1 MLRAL
6 ALVAAIGCGVLFPQL
21 SSQAGWIRWIL
32 FAMLFLG
39 FSAMPLQRLRPEKAH
54 LRLLLVW
61 PFFMVLGWVILL
73 PFGRDAQLAGL
84 LVAATPTATAAP
96 VITGMLGGDVG
107 FVSVALLGSN
117 VLGALFLPL
126 LLAMVGADRTLR
138 LGSGQV
144 PSTLP
149 FLLQTLGLVLLPLG
163 LSIAVRALPGSGP
176 TLRKLRRLSFPLWLA
191 ALVLASAKSSDFLR
205 NHPETEISTVL
216 AIAGGSALLCSLHFL
231 VGRAIGGKE
240 RALEA
245 GQSLGQKNTMVTLW
259 LGLSVFGPV
268 PALGPAFYV
277 LWHNLWNA
285 SQMARKDLR
294 KR

>member
-6 ALVAAIGCGVLFPQL
+6 AIVVAMGCGVLLPGL
-21 SSQAGWIRWIL
+21 SAYAGWIRWIL

-39 FSAMPLQRLRPEKAH
+39 FSGMPLHRLRPEKAH
-54 LRLLLVW
+54 LRLLLAW
-61 PFFMVLGWVILL
+61 PIFMALGWLVLL

-107 FVSVALLGSN
+107 FVSVAFLGSN
-117 VLGALFLPL
+117 LIGAVLLPL
-126 LLAMVGADRTLR
+126 LLSIAGA
-138 LGSGQV
+138 GQI

-149 FLLQTLGLVLLPLG
+149 FLFQTLALVLIPLG
-163 LSIAVRALPGSGP
+163 LSAALRGLALAQPA
-176 TLRKLRRLSFPLWLA
+176 LRQLRRLSFPLWLA
-191 ALVLASAKSSDFLR
+191 ALVLASAKTSEFLR
-205 NHPETEISTVL
+205 SHPETGARTVL

-231 VGRAIGGKE
+231 VGRSIGGKD

-245 GQSLGQKNTMVTLW
+245 GQSLGQKNTMLTLW

-277 LWHNLWNA
+277 LWHNIWNA
-285 SQMARKDLR
+285 SQMARQSLR